1 MNVLR
6 DSGRQGYIHEL
17 FRALLISFRMLRE
30 MSVLSDV
37 PWIIML
43 VWRVKLLSELSS
55 YMVFMSYST
64 VMCTGNHLGH
74 SCVVQWL
81 SNLISEYVEGR
92 G

>member
-1 MNVLR
+1 
-6 DSGRQGYIHEL
+6 
-17 FRALLISFRMLRE
+17 
-30 MSVLSDV
+30 
-37 PWIIML
+37 ML
-43 VWRVKLLSELSS
+43 VWKIKLLSELSS

-92 G
+92 GEEGAFAKKKKERDSK